1 MKDEDKSFFISENR
15 EGETKREKYAR
26 WEKERLAEIKEK
38 ELGKRNITYDWEGD
52 SVYSIKVSSYLQ
64 LGEGKINETE
74 ITRKWKVNYNEELQQ
89 INLEEIEYHNSKIDS
104 QLKPLY
110 EITEIINKATQYMTL
125 QLDKEKTICGISNI
139 REIKNK
145 WEDIKNNELKL
156 KGLLN
161 EAYRQLIDIYDK
173 QFNNL
178 VGNIRVNLLYQI
190 FFFPFSK
197 VRYEEE
203 EYQPLM
209 ERSTVSLLFPGEM
222 LNYKLS
228 YKSKIKDQDFLFV
241 YIKSEPG
248 GNYNKS
254 LHASYEEK
262 YKKALE
268 ADFDYHFFTEGE
280 YVHRKGGYLD
290 HATFYF
296 KEKVNKKMQYVCKY
310 EIKLAEPEEEK

>member
-15 EGETKREKYAR
+15 EGETKKEKYAR
-26 WEKERLAEIKEK
+26 WEKERLAKIREE
-38 ELGKRNITYDWEGD
+38 ELNKKDITYDWEED
-52 SVYSIKVSSYLQ
+52 SVYSIKISSYLQ

-74 ITRKWKVNYNEELQQ
+74 INRKWKINYKEKLQQ
-89 INLEEIEYHNSKIDS
+89 IDLEEIEYHNSKIDS

-125 QLDKEKTICGISNI
+125 QLDKEKTICGIPNI
-139 REIKNK
+139 REIRSK

-156 KGLLN
+156 KELLN
-161 EAYRQLIDIYDK
+161 EAYQQLIKMYDK
-173 QFNNL
+173 QFDNL
-178 VGNIRVNLLYQI
+178 VWNIRINLLYQI

-197 VRYEEE
+197 IRYEQEK
-203 EYQPLM
+203 YLPLM
-209 ERSTVSLLFPGEM
+209 ERTTVSLLFPGEM
-222 LNYKLS
+222 LNYKLFYRS
-228 YKSKIKDQDFLFV
+228 RIIEEDFLFV

-248 GNYNKS
+248 GNYSKS
-254 LHASYEEK
+254 LQESYEEK

-296 KEKVNKKMQYVCKY
+296 KEKVNKKMQYVSKY
-310 EIKLAEPEEEK
+310 EIKRIEPGEEK